1 MATFPTPTVADGDIL
16 TASHLNT
23 LSGNLDYLNGRG
35 NSPLV
40 PFLTYYW
47 TATGDAFF
55 IVRYRTGFPHL
66 HYSYTNWS
74 DTASGMTFYMDKLAS
89 IAITGIP
96 TTQVYNDGSPDEATT
111 AGSVNLTTTALNPLE
126 NLAYYIIK
134 VTYTKSGSSHARM
147 NYLEL
152 RDVAA

>member
-1 MATFPTPTVADGDIL
+1 MATFPTPTVANGDIL

-23 LSGNLDYLNGRG
+23 LSANLDYLNGRG

-66 HYSYTNWS
+66 HYSYTNWGGV
-74 DTASGMTFYMDKLAS
+74 AGGMTFYMDKVTS
-89 IAITGIP
+89 IAIP
-96 TTQVYNDGSPDEATT
+96 VTQVYNNGSPAVATI
-111 AGSVNLTTTALNPLE
+111 AGSVDLSTPGLITLTNLD
-126 NLAYYIIK
+126 YYIIK